1 MSQGKNEQ
9 LGLHLSVQRPSSED
23 ASRIP
28 PSRDNQGKVI
38 YPELDA
44 DRDHVHFEMLPMA
57 GESLLWLT
65 MRKGIDPK
73 LASDSLRKIA
83 ALIDRHG
90 TKILNMQE
98 GKEGSFSSQGA
109 LVEGPLK
116 LDYDENGDLV
126 FPAKR

>member
-1 MSQGKNEQ
+1 MNSNER
-9 LGLHLSVQRPSSED
+9 LGLHLSVQRPSAEN

-28 PSRDNQGKVI
+28 ESRDDQGNVI

-44 DRDHVHFEMLPMA
+44 DRDHVHFEMVPMR

-83 ALIDRHG
+83 GLIERHG
-90 TKILNMQE
+90 MKILNMQE
-98 GKEGSFSSQGA
+98 GKEGSFSAQGA
-109 LVEGPLK
+109 LIDGPLK
-116 LDYDENGDLV
+116 LGYDENGDLA
-126 FPAKR
+126 FPDAAK